1 MAPLGGWVGRI
12 GGHSKERRAFYSSST
27 HADTGGVR
35 TADRLD
41 LAADAPVKISF
52 GRTGSAHG
60 HQQRR
65 SQRTALVAAAATCEQ
80 SIRRRHQ
87 SPVLASATR
96 CRAVGRIAAIARVSA
111 AAE

>member
-1 MAPLGGWVGRI
+1 MALVGWVGRI
-12 GGHSKERRAFYSSST
+12 GGHSKEEALYSSST

-35 TADRLD
+35 AADRLD

-80 SIRRRHQ
+80 SIRRR
-87 SPVLASATR
+87 
-96 CRAVGRIAAIARVSA
+96 CRAVGRVAAIARVAA